1 MKRFRAA
8 VVNSPDLRYLKAE
21 EARSENLR
29 IEKEEEE
36 EKIIEKYVI
45 LKAEEEEKEEKEERM
60 REEAERSERVGSTYL
75 AGSSRDT

>member
-36 EKIIEKYVI
+36 KK
-45 LKAEEEEKEEKEERM
+45 LKN
-60 REEAERSERVGSTYL
+60 T
-75 AGSSRDT
+75 